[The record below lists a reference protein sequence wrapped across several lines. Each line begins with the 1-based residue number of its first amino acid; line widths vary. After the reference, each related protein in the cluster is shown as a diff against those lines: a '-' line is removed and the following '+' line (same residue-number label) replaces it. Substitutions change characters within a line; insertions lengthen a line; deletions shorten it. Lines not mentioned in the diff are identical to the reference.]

1 MLINLFKSNIVF
13 VYLGNFLITGISFFR
28 NILIAKILSVDLY
41 NSWVMLNTQMQYAN
55 NFDIGINN
63 GALVNSLESKNSN
76 PKINRILSTSFIT
89 INLQIFFISLFL
101 IFYFYLFDLSK
112 HLMTV
117 LIFTFIVNSYTNFT
131 SLLMRLLDKFKINS
145 IYQLI
150 SLILSL
156 LLIIF
161 FWLTNIFEFNI
172 YLIAYSYIFGLI
184 IAYIYPSLKFFK
196 KDYIQFFSKQTLINI
211 LKNGSVLTLNSFIF
225 LILISVDRFF
235 IDKNF
240 SNVFS
245 SLFSFASVF
254 AVSLFMLPSAI
265 SNVIIN
271 KSIRNYIETN
281 ISIIKNTVISVGV
294 FFFIVTFLMIIFFYY
309 FVNIILTDFSNSI
322 HLFSIIISSLSILFF
337 YNISQ
342 IISIG
347 EKILL
352 KTTLINLIFIF
363 FKLILTLIGFE
374 YGFFSSVYEYCLF
387 SLIYNFIYGILF
399 FLIQN
404 KIATKKIYD
413 VKSLLSILYIFLSI
427 TFLSQL
433 IAKNNILSPAFY
445 FNFTNLILIL
455 FLFKEKIILN
465 IKNLIL
471 RF

>member
-1 MLINLFKSNIVF
+1 MLNNLFKSNVIF

-28 NILIAKILSVDLY
+28 NILTAKILSVDLY

-63 GALVNSLESKNSN
+63 GALINSLESKNSIH
-76 PKINRILSTSFIT
+76 KINMILSTSFIT
-89 INLQIFFISLFL
+89 INLQIFLVSLFL
-101 IFYFYLFDLSK
+101 ILYFYLFDLST
-112 HLMTV
+112 HLMFV
-117 LIFTFIVNSYTNFT
+117 LILTFTVNSYTNFT

-150 SLILSL
+150 SLILSIL
-156 LLIIF
+156 FILF
-161 FWLTNIFEFNI
+161 FWLTDLFDFSI

-184 IAYIYPSLKFFK
+184 IAYIYPSFKFFK
-196 KDYIQFFSKQTLINI
+196 KDYLQFFSKQTLFNI

-225 LILISVDRFF
+225 LILISIDRFF
-235 IDKNF
+235 IDNNF

-271 KSIRNYIETN
+271 NTLRNYIESN
-281 ISIIKNTVISVGV
+281 ILIIKNTVISVGI
-294 FFFIVTFLMIIFFYY
+294 FFFIVTFFMIIFFYY
-309 FVNIILTDFSNSI
+309 FVSIILTDFSNSI

-347 EKILL
+347 EKILF
-352 KTTLINLIFIF
+352 KTTLINSIFILSKF
-363 FKLILTLIGFE
+363 ILTFIGFK
-374 YGFFSSVYEYCLF
+374 YGFFSTVYEYCLF
-387 SLIYNFIYGILF
+387 SLIYNFTYGILF

-413 VKSLLSILYIFLSI
+413 IKSLLSILYIFFSI
-427 TFLSQL
+427 AFLSQL
-433 IAKNNILSPAFY
+433 ITNNNIIDYAFY
-445 FNFTNLILIL
+445 FNLANLILIL

-465 IKNLIL
+465 IKTLIL

>member
-347 EKILL
+347 EKILF

>member
-1 MLINLFKSNIVF
+1 
-13 VYLGNFLITGISFFR
+13 
-28 NILIAKILSVDLY
+28 
-41 NSWVMLNTQMQYAN
+41 
-55 NFDIGINN
+55 
-63 GALVNSLESKNSN
+63 
-76 PKINRILSTSFIT
+76 
-89 INLQIFFISLFL
+89 
-101 IFYFYLFDLSK
+101 
-112 HLMTV
+112 
-117 LIFTFIVNSYTNFT
+117 
-131 SLLMRLLDKFKINS
+131 
-145 IYQLI
+145 
-150 SLILSL
+150 
-156 LLIIF
+156 
-161 FWLTNIFEFNI
+161 
-172 YLIAYSYIFGLI
+172 
-184 IAYIYPSLKFFK
+184 
-196 KDYIQFFSKQTLINI
+196 
-211 LKNGSVLTLNSFIF
+211 
-225 LILISVDRFF
+225 
-235 IDKNF
+235 
-240 SNVFS
+240 
-245 SLFSFASVF
+245 
-254 AVSLFMLPSAI
+254 
-265 SNVIIN
+265 
-271 KSIRNYIETN
+271 
-281 ISIIKNTVISVGV
+281 
-294 FFFIVTFLMIIFFYY
+294 MIIFFYY

-337 YNISQ
+337 YNIYQ

-347 EKILL
+347 EKILF